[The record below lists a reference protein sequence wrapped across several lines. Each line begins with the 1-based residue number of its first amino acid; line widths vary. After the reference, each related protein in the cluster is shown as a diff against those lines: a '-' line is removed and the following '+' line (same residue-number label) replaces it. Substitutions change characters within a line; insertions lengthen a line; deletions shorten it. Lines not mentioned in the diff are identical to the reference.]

1 MSLHLLHASVDRA
14 ASAFGGAP
22 SFSVQSLGVFDWLI
36 LAMLGWSTVRA
47 LFRGLILELFLLA
60 GLIAGLVV
68 AGWEYGALAATLRSW
83 APLLPMA
90 SVLAFALLAI
100 GSMLLCGFLG
110 RALRRGAATVG
121 LGIFDR
127 IAGAGFGFVRGCL
140 LGALLVTAAA
150 SFAPLRPALLHSRL
164 APYLLAGPH
173 AVSSVVPQD
182 LQEQIRDS
190 LAAVKHTE
198 PRWIKPSP

>member
-1 MSLHLLHASVDRA
+1 MGLLLPYPSTGTA
-14 ASAFGGAP
+14 APLANLQTLGA
-22 SFSVQSLGVFDWLI
+22 FDWI
-36 LAMLGWSTVRA
+36 FLAVLGWSTVRA

-68 AGWEYGALAATLRSW
+68 AGWKYGSLAAWLRSW
-83 APLLPMA
+83 VPSLPLAP
-90 SVLAFALLAI
+90 VLAFALLAV
-100 GSMLLCGFLG
+100 GSMLLCGLLG
-110 RALRRGAATVG
+110 RTLRRGAATVG
-121 LGIFDR
+121 LGMFDR
-127 IAGAGFGFVRGCL
+127 MAGAGFGLVRGGL
-140 LGALLVTAAA
+140 LGALLVACAA
-150 SFAPLRPALLHSRL
+150 SFAPLRPALRHSRL
-164 APYLLAGPH
+164 APYLLAGAH